1 MCCDHT
7 RSRTDAYDAL
17 SIISRRFATEYPA
30 QLKSVEY
37 KDIITSRRVE
47 PIRNIHYESKS

>member
-1 MCCDHT
+1 MRLTMCCDLT

-17 SIISRRFATEYPA
+17 STISRRFATEYPA

-37 KDIITSRRVE
+37 KDTITSR
-47 PIRNIHYESKS
+47 K